1 MGFLK
6 GRLTFRRYR
15 VLDPLPDDF
24 RDRFELAFTEHAF
37 REKSS
42 ISKGEETMGWVRA
55 DNLLETDF
63 SNRDKWLYTHYV
75 MAGMRIDKKTLPM
88 PLVRAMV
95 EKRIEEWC
103 EENGR
108 EKAPASVRSDIRM
121 HLEDDMLSRTLPTVK
136 VVQFCWHLAEGWIL
150 FENTSAKVNDSFRTL
165 VRNSFGIGLE
175 PFSPLDFLVDTP
187 HLIDPM
193 AAAGMTIMSGGGG

>member
-24 RDRFELAFTEHAF
+24 RDRFEQAFTDHAF
-37 REKSS
+37 RR
-42 ISKGEETMGWVRA
+42 EEHHLEGRG
-55 DNLLETDF
+55 DGRLGSLRQPPGDRLLEPRQVALHAL
-63 SNRDKWLYTHYV
+63 RDGGDADRQKV
-75 MAGMRIDKKTLPM
+75 LPT

-108 EKAPASVRSDIRM
+108 AKAPASVRTDIR
-121 HLEDDMLSRTLPTVK
+121 LNIENDMLARTLPTVK
-136 VVQFCWHLAEGWIL
+136 VVNFCWNLPEGWVL
-150 FENTSAKVNDSFRTL
+150 FENTSDRVNDRFRTL

-175 PFSPLDFLVDTP
+175 PFSPLDFLVDSP
-187 HLIDPM
+187 ELVDPL
-193 AAAGMTIMSGGGG
+193 AAAGMTIMSGGGR